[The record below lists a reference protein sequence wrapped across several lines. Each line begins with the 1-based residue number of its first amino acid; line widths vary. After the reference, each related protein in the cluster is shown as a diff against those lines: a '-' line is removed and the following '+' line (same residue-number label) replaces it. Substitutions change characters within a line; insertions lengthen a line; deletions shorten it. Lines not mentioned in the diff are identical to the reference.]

1 MINIVGIGPG
11 SRDYLT
17 PLGLKQIM
25 QSDWLIGAERQLAL
39 FPDFAGQKRLLDS
52 KLADLIVWLTA
63 SQQST
68 HQEQQIT
75 VLASGDPMLYG
86 IGKYL
91 SQQLGKTQVN
101 IVSGI
106 SAIQYLFSRIA
117 LDMNDVYLTSSHGKT
132 PDFDF
137 IFQHKKVALVT
148 DTIIGPY
155 QIAQHIQQRNLTRTL
170 IIGENLSYPNERI
183 SILSPEQVA
192 EQYEL
197 NVVVI
202 LDEGQ

>member
-1 MINIVGIGPG
+1 VINIVGIGPG

-17 PLGLKQIM
+17 PLGLQQIM

-39 FPDFAGQKRLLDS
+39 FPDFTGQTRLLDS
-52 KLADLIVWLTA
+52 KLSDLIGWL
-63 SQQST
+63 QLNQP
-68 HQEQQIT
+68 QVIT

-91 SQQLGKTQVN
+91 SRQLGNQQVN

-106 SAIQYLFSRIA
+106 SAVQYLFSRIG
-117 LDMNDVYLTSSHGKT
+117 LDMNDLYLTSSHGKT

-148 DTIIGPY
+148 DTVIGPY
-155 QIAQHIQQRNLTRTL
+155 QIAQQIQQRHLTRTL

-183 SILSPEQVA
+183 SILQPEQVA
-192 EQYEL
+192 EQYDL

-202 LDEGQ
+202 LDERQ

>member
-25 QSDWLIGAERQLAL
+25 QSDCLIGAERQLAL
-39 FPDFAGQKRLLDS
+39 FPDFAGEKRLLDS
-52 KLADLIVWLTA
+52 KLSDLTTWLIIN
-63 SQQST
+63 
-68 HQEQQIT
+68 QEQQIT

-91 SQQLGKTQVN
+91 SQQLGKEQVN

-117 LDMNDVYLTSSHGKT
+117 LDMNDLYLTSSHGKT

-155 QIAQHIQQRNLTRTL
+155 QIARQIQQRNLTRTL